1 MAQYI
6 ISALAMI
13 IVAVIEVRGA
23 RDRKRTD
30 ARAERRAK
38 ESRLAMDMMFAVS
51 EQCDVLCI
59 ALKGGH
65 IDGNVDEARETA
77 RKARDAYQSFL
88 REQAAVQVSKV

>member
-6 ISALAMI
+6 IPALAAI
-13 IVAVIEVRGA
+13 IVALIEVRGA

-30 ARAERRAK
+30 ARAARRAK

-59 ALKGGH
+59 ALQGGK
-65 IDGNVDEARETA
+65 INGNVEAARATA
-77 RKARDAYQSFL
+77 QKARDAYQAFL
-88 REQAAVQVSKV
+88 RDQAADQVTKV